1 MRNSNAI
8 FSHPR
13 QLGSD
18 YPLSARDGPSHSR
31 RFNCALQLSSLFI
44 LCYLHA
50 CSRAF
55 VWYRTAHVWG
65 NFSKNL
71 WFLGTFTPKVT
82 FAFRVQILAICSKD
96 YFWTFGELR
105 LSQIAPPPSPPAA
118 LQPNG
123 QTSFIG
129 FASIF
134 LAKEGG
140 RSSISCCWRNGG
152 RRGLEAGAGSWS
164 AWRTKSSKFE
174 ILLRLKSLSFLS
186 KVLVWLF
193 V

>member
-105 LSQIAPPPSPPAA
+105 LSQIAPPPLTACSPATKWA
-118 LQPNG
+118 NKFYWLRLNFFG
-123 QTSFIG
+123 ERRRKKFD
-129 FASIF
+129 FL
-134 LAKEGG
+134 LAK
-140 RSSISCCWRNGG
+140 
-152 RRGLEAGAGSWS
+152 LGSERFGS
-164 AWRTKSSKFE
+164 GSRFMERVAYKE
-174 ILLRLKSLSFLS
+174 L
-186 KVLVWLF
+186 
-193 V
+193 